1 MTCSRSSLFNVE
13 YNGDRNKGYSPVLKE
28 NDAAM
33 ATVKIT
39 RENFEDEVLTS
50 DKPVLLDFWAEWCGP
65 CRMVGPVVEEISNE
79 VAGTAKVGKINVD
92 EEMELAQAF
101 NVMSIPTL
109 VVVKDGKVAN
119 STVGFQSK
127 EALMSLLK

>member
-1 MTCSRSSLFNVE
+1 MSTIKITKDNFE
-13 YNGDRNKGYSPVLKE
+13 QEVLK
-28 NDAAM
+28 
-33 ATVKIT
+33 
-39 RENFEDEVLTS
+39 S

-65 CRMVGPVVEEISNE
+65 CRMVGPVVEQVSND

-109 VVVKDGKVAN
+109 VVIKNGKVAN
-119 STVGFQSK
+119 QTVGFQSK
-127 EALMSLLK
+127 EALINLLK

>member
-1 MTCSRSSLFNVE
+1 MSTLKITKDNFE
-13 YNGDRNKGYSPVLKE
+13 QEVLK
-28 NDAAM
+28 
-33 ATVKIT
+33 
-39 RENFEDEVLTS
+39 S

-65 CRMVGPVVEEISNE
+65 CRMVGPVVEEISRD
-79 VAGTAKVGKINVD
+79 VAGSAKVGKINVD

-119 STVGFQSK
+119 QSVGFQSK
-127 EALMSLLK
+127 EALMNLLK